1 MSSVVHEDVALK
13 IREAFIRKVHNLD
26 LTVRRVLI
34 SELIQVFCK
43 YIFCNNCKLVFSS
56 PNQSV
61 KFIYE
66 GQGKQQNHRLFQGYK
81 ARKVNCSCAY

>member
-1 MSSVVHEDVALK
+1 MSSVVHEYVALK

-81 ARKVNCSCAY
+81 ERKVNCSWAY